1 MNVMDILKSY
11 AERPTD
17 TQQDF
22 DEVAR
27 LVPADALGG
36 GIADAMRSDATPDF
50 GSMAASL
57 FGGSNPQQR
66 SGMLGQLIRSLG
78 PALLSTVA
86 GGALGRALQGR
97 ASDNAA
103 PADLT
108 EVTPEQVREIATAA
122 QKQDPTVL
130 DRVGRIGV
138 PGSQRHDASM
148 PSLISAISS
157 ALRAASCVPRTP
169 KSIGDWRH
177 LGNISSCSSLTWW
190 STYSPSTVTLA
201 S

>member
-27 LVPADALGG
+27 LVPADTLGG
-36 GIADAMRSDATPDF
+36 GIADAMRSDQTPDF

-78 PALLSTVA
+78 PALLSTLA

-97 ASDNAA
+97 GGAGTVPADIS
-103 PADLT
+103 PADL
-108 EVTPEQVREIATAA
+108 
-122 QKQDPTVL
+122 
-130 DRVGRIGV
+130 
-138 PGSQRHDASM
+138 
-148 PSLISAISS
+148 
-157 ALRAASCVPRTP
+157 
-169 KSIGDWRH
+169 
-177 LGNISSCSSLTWW
+177 
-190 STYSPSTVTLA
+190 
-201 S
+201 